1 MTSEQISKFIEASH
15 LAKNPVKIEFKTRSS
30 INGLF
35 IQATDYTELKLK
47 NFWRIVAEPRI
58 KDFKATN
65 DNNLSRIF
73 NGTEFTKL
81 SAIKEK

>member
-15 LAKNPVKIEFKTRSS
+15 LTKNPVKIEFKTRSS

-35 IQATDYTELKLK
+35 IQGTDYNELKVK

-58 KDFKATN
+58 KDWKTTN

-81 SAIKEK
+81 SAIK